1 MEWVNNGEIAG
12 TTGKSLRVECIEI
25 KAERAIKATAHVQ
38 DIGWLVSITGKEII
52 IGTKGRALRLEAL
65 TLEYV

>member
-1 MEWVNNGEIAG
+1 MRI
-12 TTGKSLRVECIEI
+12 ECIEI
-25 KAERAIKATAHVQ
+25 KADREIKATAHVEG
-38 DIGWLVSITGKEII
+38 IGWLTSVVGKEII